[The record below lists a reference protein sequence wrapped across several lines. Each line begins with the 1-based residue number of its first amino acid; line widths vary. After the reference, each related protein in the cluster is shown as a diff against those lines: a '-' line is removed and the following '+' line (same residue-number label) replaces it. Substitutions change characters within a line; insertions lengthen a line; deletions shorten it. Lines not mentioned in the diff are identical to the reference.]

1 MGGCRVNISGSLFR
15 KVLHNSLLRCNL
27 ASSEKNKNRTTTHFK
42 RNKLPPPKK
51 KHREDC
57 QWLTLSLFSCEIKG
71 KCDL

>member
-15 KVLHNSLLRCNL
+15 KVIHNSLLRCNL
-27 ASSEKNKNRTTTHFK
+27 ASSENRTTTHFK
-42 RNKLPPPKK
+42 RNNLPPPPKK

>member
-15 KVLHNSLLRCNL
+15 KVIHNSLLRCNL
-27 ASSEKNKNRTTTHFK
+27 ASSENRTTTHFK
-42 RNKLPPPKK
+42 RNNLPPPKK

>member
-15 KVLHNSLLRCNL
+15 KVIHNSLLRCNL

-51 KHREDC
+51 KTQGGLPVAHLESVF
-57 QWLTLSLFSCEIKG
+57 L
-71 KCDL
+71 

>member
-15 KVLHNSLLRCNL
+15 KVIHNSLLRCNL
-27 ASSEKNKNRTTTHFK
+27 ASSENRTTT
-42 RNKLPPPKK
+42 K